1 MSGLVSTPMVA
12 GDQPPGPV
20 VEVKTTGLGKFFPF
34 YVTGTEVRCSE
45 DIPHQ
50 FQLVRVFDFGR
61 EPRLYILHGSL
72 RELCQLDP
80 VLYRAVI

>member
-1 MSGLVSTPMVA
+1 MFKLGVFLSVVIAASSVHPQCRADGPPQPLVIA
-12 GDQPPGPV
+12 H
-20 VEVKTTGLGKFFPF
+20 LF
-34 YVTGTEVRCSE
+34 
-45 DIPHQ
+45 
-50 FQLVRVFDFGR
+50 RVFDFGR